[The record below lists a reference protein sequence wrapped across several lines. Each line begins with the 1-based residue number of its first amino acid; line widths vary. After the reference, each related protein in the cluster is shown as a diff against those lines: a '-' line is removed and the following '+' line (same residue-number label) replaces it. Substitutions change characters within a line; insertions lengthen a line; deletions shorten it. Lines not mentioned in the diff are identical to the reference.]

1 MSVQELGVTSTYC
14 SSNSL
19 ETTENMDYFECPEG
33 TSIGYQINIPNKSAP
48 VSSSLNL
55 AVNPFQVG
63 RQLMVVIKVIQNKF
77 GGRILHINFSKF
89 NIRMMFAKKTAPNHP
104 QVIEE
109 VKKLSLVESL
119 QRSIENSNLTFHQA
133 TKVIPKE

>member
-1 MSVQELGVTSTYC
+1 
-14 SSNSL
+14 
-19 ETTENMDYFECPEG
+19 
-33 TSIGYQINIPNKSAP
+33 
-48 VSSSLNL
+48 
-55 AVNPFQVG
+55 
-63 RQLMVVIKVIQNKF
+63 MVVIKVIQNKF